1 LQQTQPSFA
10 ENDDCRQVNLLD
22 RAQARSSLAQSAG
35 RRRSRPDRCRRQAS
49 LAMTRW
55 RPPAPRSTAI
65 ITREGFE
72 KLKSELDHLWHTLR
86 PEVVK
91 ALAAAAAEGDR
102 SENAEYTYRKK
113 QLGEIDR
120 RVRYLSKRI
129 PALKVAEGA
138 PADRLSV
145 FFGALIELENLASG
159 ETLRYRIVG
168 PDETDAKL
176 GWISIDSPLARA
188 VLKKKL
194 DEEFEAELP
203 GGRTRFALIGVDY
216 PDA

>member
-1 LQQTQPSFA
+1 MS
-10 ENDDCRQVNLLD
+10 
-22 RAQARSSLAQSAG
+22 
-35 RRRSRPDRCRRQAS
+35 
-49 LAMTRW
+49 RW
-55 RPPAPRSTAI
+55 RAPSGPSTAL

-72 KLKSELDHLWHTLR
+72 QLKAELDLLWRSKR

-129 PALKVAEGA
+129 EALRVVEGQPSDPKA
-138 PADRLSV
+138 V
-145 FFGALIELENLASG
+145 FFGAWLTVEREDNG
-159 ETLRYRIVG
+159 ETATYRIVG
-168 PDETDAKL
+168 PDEIDAAK

-188 VLKKKL
+188 ALKKRV
-194 DEEFEAELP
+194 DDEFEAPLP
-203 GGRTRFALIGVDY
+203 AGPARFIVVSVRY
-216 PDA
+216 ES